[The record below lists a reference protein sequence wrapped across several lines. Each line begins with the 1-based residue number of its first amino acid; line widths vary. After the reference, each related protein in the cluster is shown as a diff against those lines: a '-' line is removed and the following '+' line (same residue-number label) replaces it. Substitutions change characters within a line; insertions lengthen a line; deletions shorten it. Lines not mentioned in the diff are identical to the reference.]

1 MSSALDRMSRLLVL
15 VPWLRAHDGVTITQA
30 AEHFGVS
37 PEQME
42 RDLWLLVVCGI
53 PGYGPDE
60 LIDIDFWN
68 DGHVHVRD
76 PLTLDSPMR
85 LTGEELSALVIALSA
100 MADLPGAT
108 AEVESARQKVMAA
121 AEGMPIIAVQ
131 VTGTPPPELQ
141 LTIAEAIAEKFSL
154 DVTYASATSG
164 EINIRRIIPQRIE
177 SHDGRHILHGYC
189 TQAGGFRSFRLDRM
203 MQVTRGPAIPLP
215 KSQQPAMPKVPQQV
229 VCALHPSAEWI
240 IDVHAVDV
248 LDRLPDG
255 RRTIRISVFDVRW
268 LVGLALGLAGGL
280 EVLEPEDIR
289 QAVVLEA
296 QSALTAYAR
305 QTT

>member
-15 VPWLRAHDGVTITQA
+15 VPWLRAHDGVTIAQA

-37 PEQME
+37 PDQME

-85 LTGEELSALVIALSA
+85 LSGEELAALVIALGA
-100 MADLPGAT
+100 MADLPGAS

-121 AEGMPIIAVQ
+121 AEGMPNIAVQ
-131 VTGTPPPELQ
+131 VAGTPAPELQ
-141 LTIAEAIAEKFSL
+141 HAIAEAIAEHCSL

-164 EINIRRIIPQRIE
+164 EVNIRRIIPQRIE

-189 TQAGGFRSFRLDRM
+189 TQAGGFRTFRLDRM
-203 MQVTRGPAIPLP
+203 LQVSRGPAMPLP
-215 KSQQPAMPKVPQQV
+215 DVPDQAMPKTPQQV
-229 VCALHPSAEWI
+229 VCALDSSAEWI

-248 LDRLPDG
+248 LELLPDG

-280 EVLEPEDIR
+280 EVLEPADIR
-289 QAVVLEA
+289 QAVVQEA
-296 QSALTAYAR
+296 QAALNAYAR
-305 QTT
+305 

>member
-15 VPWLRAHDGVTITQA
+15 VPWLRAHDGVTIAQA

-37 PEQME
+37 PDQME

-85 LTGEELSALVIALSA
+85 LSGEELAALVIALGA
-100 MADLPGAT
+100 MADLPGAS

-121 AEGMPIIAVQ
+121 AEGMPNIAVQ
-131 VTGTPPPELQ
+131 VAGTPAPELQ
-141 LTIAEAIAEKFSL
+141 HAIAEAIAEHCSL

-164 EINIRRIIPQRIE
+164 EVNIRRIIPQRIE

-189 TQAGGFRSFRLDRM
+189 TQAGGFRTFRLDRM
-203 MQVTRGPAIPLP
+203 LQVSRGPAMPVP
-215 KSQQPAMPKVPQQV
+215 NVRDHAMPKAPQQV
-229 VCALHPSAEWI
+229 VCALDPSAEWI

-248 LDRLPDG
+248 LELLPDG

-280 EVLEPEDIR
+280 EVLEPAEIR
-289 QAVVLEA
+289 QAVVQEA
-296 QSALTAYAR
+296 QAALNAYAR
-305 QTT
+305 

>member
-15 VPWLRAHDGVTITQA
+15 VPWLRAHDGVTIAQA

-37 PEQME
+37 PDQME

-85 LTGEELSALVIALSA
+85 LTGEELAALVIALGA
-100 MADLPGAT
+100 MADLPGASP
-108 AEVESARQKVMAA
+108 EVESARQKVMAA
-121 AEGMPIIAVQ
+121 AEGMPNIAVQ
-131 VTGTPPPELQ
+131 VAGIPAPELQ
-141 LTIAEAIAEKFSL
+141 HTIAEAIAEHCSL
-154 DVTYASATSG
+154 DVTYGSATSG
-164 EINIRRIIPQRIE
+164 EVNIRRIIPQRIE

-189 TQAGGFRSFRLDRM
+189 TQAGGFRTFRLDRM
-203 MQVTRGPAIPLP
+203 LQVSRGPAMPLP
-215 KSQQPAMPKVPQQV
+215 DVPDQAMPKTPQQV
-229 VCALHPSAEWI
+229 VCALDSSAEWI

-248 LDRLPDG
+248 LELLPDG

-280 EVLEPEDIR
+280 EVLEPADIR
-289 QAVVLEA
+289 QAVVQEA
-296 QSALTAYAR
+296 QAALNAYAR
-305 QTT
+305 